1 MDAYLKCLSV
11 SDLDGRYHRRL
22 VEHCLDA
29 NNTFCFDNP
38 RGIVLHPQYG
48 YCLPVILGSSFMPLF
63 CLCYLKAN
71 ILLGFVSCF
80 FYLVNGLVAW
90 LIQIIFMS
98 FSVFI
103 VMTHYFTFQVTYF
116 GCMKKKIVKKKKIT
130 LLYWNF
136 PSKST
141 EIPS

>member
-1 MDAYLKCLSV
+1 MDAYLKCISV

-48 YCLPVILGSSFMPLF
+48 YCLPVISGSSFLPLF

-71 ILLGFVSCF
+71 VLLGFVSCF

-98 FSVFI
+98 YSIFI
-103 VMTHYFTFQVTYF
+103 VMTLTFQVIF
-116 GCMKKKIVKKKKIT
+116 WLHAKKNGKNKIK
-130 LLYWNF
+130 
-136 PSKST
+136 
-141 EIPS
+141 